1 MLNLSFELTN
11 SLDATDD
18 MFTQMPMRV
27 PPSPSP
33 IQVEDSQP
41 SMVYTS
47 ACLFS
52 DNYIQL
58 SLIRMLR
65 RGNRDETLRAVT
77 QLMSMCN
84 ACWSLENGQNIGDI
98 TGRIIICSLAVY
110 FSE

>member
-11 SLDATDD
+11 SLEATDD
-18 MFTQMPMRV
+18 IFTQLPMRV

-41 SMVYTS
+41 SMVCDIDSY
-47 ACLFS
+47 FS
-52 DNYIQL
+52 DCCIQL

-84 ACWSLENGQNIGDI
+84 ACWNSENGQSIGDI
-98 TGRIIICSLAVY
+98 EGNITCALFI
-110 FSE
+110 